1 MQDLPFEKCLSIC
14 KSLDNLAYEQKQ
26 LLNKLYPIQMIFKN
40 LRIHYNNKIVKLL
53 NLKDVLI
60 SKKEK
65 KQMLV
70 LNFKKNKP
78 TTPITR
84 LWVFFINTTNNQWKE
99 TCTRG
104 WIQTTV
110 HCRRDNC
117 PRSLDDTSIYRVVD
131 RLP

>member
-1 MQDLPFEKCLSIC
+1 M
-14 KSLDNLAYEQKQ
+14 
-26 LLNKLYPIQMIFKN
+26 KLHFIRN
-40 LRIHYNNKIVKLL
+40 
-53 NLKDVLI
+53 
-60 SKKEK
+60 E
-65 KQMLV
+65 
-70 LNFKKNKP
+70 KNKP

-117 PRSLDDTSIYRVVD
+117 PRSLDDTSIKLQNVQTGVRRSIGTFFKNNYRVVD